1 MEYANALGR
10 GISILTLGAVQFGM
24 NYGIANKTGR
34 PARKEVFEI
43 LDIARD
49 AGVNVLDTA
58 YAYGESEEVLGEWL
72 SGRADRDAILVATK
86 LPEIEGFADMSE
98 GEAKSKIAEVLS
110 ASLRRLR
117 LDRVFLYLLHR
128 AEHMTRRD
136 GLVMRHLQSL
146 RQEGLV
152 EHIGVSV
159 YTPEEA
165 LLALSVD
172 GIFAVQAPFNVF
184 DQRLRRSGF
193 LGRARRQGV
202 AVFAR
207 SVFLQGLILMPVED
221 VPAHLDEI
229 APYKRGFE
237 RLCREAGRSV
247 AEVAFLFSRAEE
259 GVTSVLVGVDNVAQM
274 KANVELAARPPLSAD
289 LLARIR
295 ESFRDVPEYLVNPA
309 LWPELEKPR
318 KS

>member
-10 GISILTLGAVQFGM
+10 RVSILTLGAVQFGM

-34 PARKEVFEI
+34 PTRKEVFEI

-58 YAYGESEEVLGEWL
+58 YAYGESEKVLGEWL

-110 ASLRRLR
+110 TSLRRLR
-117 LDRVFLYLLHR
+117 LERVFLYLLHR
-128 AEHMTRRD
+128 AEHMTCRD
-136 GLVMRHLQSL
+136 GLVMRHLDSL
-146 RQEGLV
+146 RREGLV
-152 EHIGVSV
+152 EHVGVSV

-165 LLALSVD
+165 LLALSVE
-172 GIFAVQAPFNVF
+172 GVSAVQVPCSVF

-193 LGRARRQGV
+193 LERAQRQGV

-207 SVFLQGLILMPVED
+207 SVFLQGLILMPVGD

-274 KANVELAARPPLSAD
+274 RANVELAARPPLSPD
-289 LLARIR
+289 LLEKVR
-295 ESFRDVPEYLVNPA
+295 ESFCSIPERLVNPA
-309 LWPELEKPR
+309 RWRELEDRRKP
-318 KS
+318 